1 MNTAE
6 LTPQR
11 LVASIKDLVTLPD
24 VAMRIARMVN
34 DPNSSAADIGRE
46 VSKDPALTA
55 RLLRIA
61 NSPALGQ
68 NGKIA
73 TISRAITLLG
83 VRQVR
88 DLTVGLTAV
97 RTFDGIGNEL
107 VTMASFWRH
116 SVLCAVAATQIAER
130 RKGSRD
136 DSPFIAGLLHDIGQ
150 LVLYSKAPE
159 LARRAL
165 LMSVDDPDDAGLY
178 VCEREVMGFDHAA
191 VGVALARNWGLPQA
205 LQECIEF
212 HHEPQLAPSHPL
224 EAATIHVANSV
235 AVLAEIGSGDLTDAP
250 RISEAA
256 LRATKLDAASLTE
269 IIAKTSEAAEDVLQ
283 AVLTEA

>member
-1 MNTAE
+1 VNTAE

-34 DPNSSAADIGRE
+34 DPDSSAADIGRE

-73 TISRAITLLG
+73 TMSRAITLLG

-150 LVLYSKAPE
+150 LVLYSRAPE

-191 VGVALARNWGLPQA
+191 VGVALARNWGLPLA

-212 HHEPQLAPSHPL
+212 HHEPERAPSHPL

-235 AVLAEIGSGDLTDAP
+235 AVLAEIGSTDLTDAP
-250 RISEAA
+250 RISDAA

-269 IIAKTSEAAEDVLQ
+269 IIANTSKAAEDVLR

>member
-1 MNTAE
+1 VNTAE

-73 TISRAITLLG
+73 TMSRAITLLG

-150 LVLYSKAPE
+150 LVLYSRAPE

-191 VGVALARNWGLPQA
+191 VGVALARNWGLPLA

-212 HHEPQLAPSHPL
+212 HHEPERAPSHPL

-235 AVLAEIGSGDLTDAP
+235 AVLAEIGSTDLTDAP
-250 RISEAA
+250 RISDAA

-269 IIAKTSEAAEDVLQ
+269 IIANTSKAAEDVLR

>member
-235 AVLAEIGSGDLTDAP
+235 AVLAEIGSEDLTDAP
-250 RISEAA
+250 RISDAA

-269 IIAKTSEAAEDVLQ
+269 IIGKTRESAEDVLQ